1 MEKRFVNGVP
11 AINVQRGVFK
21 FCATCAAVFFAVSIV
36 LVVLYSFVPVRYTP
50 LMFLRK
56 VEAFGH
62 NERLPIKHEWVPI
75 EQISPDMISAV
86 IESEDAHFYDHGGF
100 SFSDMIDA
108 FYRNRRWGC
117 IVAGGSTIS
126 QQTAKNVFCTP
137 SRTYTRKLFE
147 AYFTVLIELLWGKQ
161 RILEVYLNVI
171 ELGDGVF
178 GVESAA
184 EEYFST
190 SAIRLNPRQSD
201 ALTEVIPCP
210 RCYSRWLYGIE

>member
-1 MEKRFVNGVP
+1 MAKRFVKIG
-11 AINVQRGVFK
+11 
-21 FCATCAAVFFAVSIV
+21 ATCVAVFFAVSIL
-36 LVVLYSFVPVRYTP
+36 LVVLYGFLPVRYTP
-50 LMFLRK
+50 LMFLRQA
-56 VEAFGH
+56 EAFSRG
-62 NERLPIKHEWVPI
+62 ERLTLKHEWVPL
-75 EQISPDMISAV
+75 EQISPDLISAV

-100 SFSDMIDA
+100 SFGDMLDA
-108 FYRNRRWGC
+108 FYRNKRSGC

-137 SRTYTRKLFE
+137 ARTYTRKLFE

-184 EEYFST
+184 DEYFST
-190 SAIRLNPRQSD
+190 SALRLNSHQSA
-201 ALTEVIPCP
+201 ALTDIIPCP
-210 RCYSRWLYGIE
+210 RCYTDWLYGIE

>member
-1 MEKRFVNGVP
+1 MV
-11 AINVQRGVFK
+11 
-21 FCATCAAVFFAVSIV
+21 
-36 LVVLYSFVPVRYTP
+36 
-50 LMFLRK
+50 MRK
-56 VEAFGH
+56 AEAFGRG
-62 NERLPIKHEWVPI
+62 EQLTFRHEWVPL
-75 EQISPDMISAV
+75 ERISPDMISAV

-100 SFSDMIDA
+100 SFGDMLDA
-108 FYRNRRWGC
+108 FYRNKRSGC

-184 EEYFST
+184 DEYFST
-190 SAIRLNPRQSD
+190 SALRLNSHQSA
-201 ALTEVIPCP
+201 ALTDIIPCP
-210 RCYSRWLYGIE
+210 RCYTDWLYGIE

>member
-1 MEKRFVNGVP
+1 MQRF
-11 AINVQRGVFK
+11 IR
-21 FCATCAAVFFAVSIV
+21 FCVCCAAAFMAVSIA
-36 LVVLYSFVPVRYTP
+36 LVVLYRFVPVRLTP
-50 LMFLRK
+50 LMVMRK
-56 VEAFGH
+56 SEAFSRG
-62 NERLPIKHEWVPI
+62 ERLELKHEWVSL
-75 EQISPDMISAV
+75 EQISPDLISAV

-100 SFSDMIDA
+100 SFGDMLDA
-108 FYRNRRWGC
+108 FYRNKRSGC

-184 EEYFST
+184 DEYFST
-190 SAIRLNPRQSD
+190 SALRLNSHQSA
-201 ALTEVIPCP
+201 ALTDIIPCP
-210 RCYSRWLYGIE
+210 RCYTGWVYGIE